1 MERIIKIVDT
11 GTERYTLNP
20 QQIVLGRMYDNNSE
34 KITINRPNAEKDSVC
49 TMIITDVSG
58 KVIDCVIIT
67 DKTYTITNTISAHQF
82 VKIGFSF
89 SRPDGYVKGTEIAL
103 GKFLPAAKPD
113 GLVLVEPEQQKN
125 INYLIAYGVT
135 DSRLSGNALEFF
147 NMNGDNVVSFDLS
160 PFMQAQSD
168 LGEKD
173 ETAETFVK
181 GKKISNLEND
191 SGFITKSVNGLENYY
206 NKENTYSK
214 EEVGEQVKAEV
225 AKVNATQIRNKA
237 PNLII
242 EATSANVQEAAT
254 KYIVDNYERQPQE
267 YDGLYLTF
275 TDHENQV
282 VEYAFHNN
290 AWVSAGFDKVDL
302 SSYVDLATEQIIG
315 GRKVFK
321 DESSFN
327 KQVEFNG
334 NALLSDSKIITTD
347 TTTDSVTKYGA
358 NSIEVER
365 NNGSKKIL
373 NIPNKDGTLATEED
387 VNKKLA
393 FKYARFENS
402 GKDDVIVT
410 DDIDSS
416 VAMYHRN
423 GTTQAGFVAQKNYAE
438 QSTIDTT
445 AEGTVTHTKVASGNG
460 VSSVEAEDN
469 QGNKSSIKVSTT
481 DIEVNKRIKVKET
494 DNGVAVDVSIKTDL
508 ENYVEKQSEV
518 VDGNDKFYSQIS
530 NENGEFLWSIS
541 RNSDDPLH
549 SLRANKNGVFIDDK
563 KHPTKEI
570 KRLSNVAISTIFNN
584 ISIDNI
590 KVIKI
595 RFRADTNFNGVSYDQ
610 SVNESGI
617 LMTNYSASNSA
628 LIATANETLVLYKSY
643 NYESNY
649 EFAVGN
655 YKLSV
660 SNGSMPKLSYYGIQY
675 KTELNSAHWIIAES
689 TTDFKVDAE
698 IEIES

>member
-11 GTERYTLNP
+11 GAERYTLNP

-58 KVIDCVIIT
+58 KVIDCVIIS

-113 GLVLVEPEQQKN
+113 GFVPVEPEQQKN
-125 INYLIAYGVT
+125 INYLIAYGFT
-135 DSRLSGNALEFF
+135 DSRLNGNVLEFF
-147 NMNGDNVVSFDLS
+147 NMNGDKVVSFDLS
-160 PFMQAQSD
+160 PFMQAQGD

-214 EEVGEQVKAEV
+214 EQVVEQVQAEV
-225 AKVNATQIRNKA
+225 AKVNATRIRNKA

-242 EATSANVQEAAT
+242 EATSVNVQEIAT

-275 TDHENQV
+275 TDHDNQV

-290 AWVSAGFDKVDL
+290 AWVS
-302 SSYVDLATEQIIG
+302 
-315 GRKVFK
+315 
-321 DESSFN
+321 
-327 KQVEFNG
+327 
-334 NALLSDSKIITTD
+334 
-347 TTTDSVTKYGA
+347 
-358 NSIEVER
+358 
-365 NNGSKKIL
+365 
-373 NIPNKDGTLATEED
+373 
-387 VNKKLA
+387 
-393 FKYARFENS
+393 
-402 GKDDVIVT
+402 
-410 DDIDSS
+410 
-416 VAMYHRN
+416 
-423 GTTQAGFVAQKNYAE
+423 AGFVAQKNYAE

-445 AEGTVTHTKVASGNG
+445 AEGTVTQTKVASGNG
-460 VSSVEAEDN
+460 VSSIEAEDN

-481 DIEVNKRIKVKET
+481 DIEVNKRIKVKEA

-508 ENYVEKQSEV
+508 ENYVEKQSETLN
-518 VDGNDKFYSQIS
+518 GSDKFYSQVS
-530 NENGEFLWSIS
+530 NESGEFLWSIS

-549 SLRANKNGVFIDDK
+549 SLRANKNGVFVDGNKVYSRKI
-563 KHPTKEI
+563 E
-570 KRLSNVAISTIFNN
+570 RLSNVAISTIFNN
-584 ISIDNI
+584 IQLDS
-590 KVIKI
+590 VLSVKI

-617 LMTNYSASNSA
+617 LMTNYLASNSA

-698 IEIES
+698 IEIEG